1 MPALQLLRNDRMRS
15 FRIDIETDSTIAV
28 DETADK
34 QAATEFLTAMGNY
47 MASSLPM
54 AQQAPELLPVI
65 GQGAVF
71 LARRFRAGRQ
81 LEGSIEAS
89 FQALEQR
96 AAQLAQK
103 QPQDP
108 AAQQQAAEAQ
118 ADAQKQAMETQKSD
132 RDFALKQRE
141 LDLKE
146 REASFNEA
154 LQIQQLKDAGAARAE
169 ARQDALLPDREAV
182 VQGNEGALTQLAA
195 ALAALGQS
203 LEMMQQQQTNTAQV
217 QMQALAQLSASMAAP
232 KRVVRG
238 PDGRAMGVETVMN

>member
-1 MPALQLLRNDRMRS
+1 MRS

-96 AAQLAQK
+96 AQQMAQQPK
-103 QPQDP
+103 QQAPDP
-108 AAQQQAAEAQ
+108 AMLKAQ
-118 ADAQKQAMETQKSD
+118 ADEQRLAMD
-132 RDFALKQRE
+132 ADFKARE
-141 LDLKE
+141 LAMREQEMTFNAELKARE
-146 REASFNEA
+146 ISLREAEMAQSANLEA
-154 LQIQQLKDAGAARAE
+154 QRMQDGQAARAE
-169 ARQDALLPDREAV
+169 ARQDAFMPEREAL

-195 ALAALGQS
+195 SLAALGQS
-203 LEMMQQQQTNTAQV
+203 LEAMQQQQTNTAQI
-217 QMQALAQLSASMAAP
+217 QMQALAQLSASMTAP